1 MKKAFTIIE
10 LLVAMGL
17 LAVLIAV
24 SAMAFAMAV
33 KAYRTADASSEI
45 LVKLQAIT
53 DQLNADFAGLQK
65 DMPLAIWCQYDTS
78 SGRRYDQMLFFAD
91 GVFQSVGQYDN
102 DPTAAQ
108 NLTIVSG
115 AISRIYYGQADLINF
130 AKRSLA
136 GKAVTQNYWNANVLS
151 RRQHILTSDT
161 GLVQFP
167 VMDNVSFI
175 SSFAP
180 FALNGICNDLLEY
193 DLCSMTDWKN
203 VLATPDT
210 SGRYKNAEQFLMTNF
225 FTDLPPAGAIA
236 MGRSNPL
243 IIPLV
248 ITPPPPP
255 QSAPPASGRPGIDLS
270 NIQTLPSLMAQ
281 GVGSFAVQ
289 MGWSAGGGNIRWYF
303 SDDPNGDGDKSDSD
317 FLQPPFTNGIKGFYF
332 NLPAGLNVDTDRDT
346 VNDWMRRTI
355 FPAALKFTFTLY
367 DSAGV
372 FPQGKTFTHIV
383 YIGS

>member
-53 DQLNADFAGLQK
+53 DQFNADFAGLQK
-65 DMPLAIWCQYDTS
+65 DMPLAIWCQYDTTT
-78 SGRRYDQMLFFAD
+78 GRRYDQMLFFAD

-115 AISRIYYGQADLINF
+115 AIARIYYGHADIINRNPTKPP
-130 AKRSLA
+130 ARSLA
-136 GKAVTQNYWNANVLS
+136 DKAVTAHYWNADVLS

-161 GLVQFP
+161 GLTPAGGYEPFP
-167 VMDNVSFI
+167 DMRNMSNIIFV
-175 SSFAP
+175 P
-180 FALNGICNDLLEY
+180 FAKRLVNDTEPYYPCNDVCEY

-203 VLATPDT
+203 AIAVQV
-210 SGRYKNAEQFLMTNF
+210 NADKFLKTNF
-225 FTDLPPAGAIA
+225 LTDLPPI
-236 MGRSNPL
+236 NPP
-243 IIPLV
+243 IPT
-248 ITPPPPP
+248 TPFD
-255 QSAPPASGRPGIDLS
+255 SGRPGIDLS

-289 MGWSAGGGNIRWYF
+289 IAQAPSGSSIVWFPSE
-303 SDDPNGDGDKSDSD
+303 DPNGDGNISDSD
-317 FLQPPFTNGIKGFYF
+317 FSVLGADAQGFYF
-332 NLPAGLNVDTDRDT
+332 NLPVGSNADMNGDGVS
-346 VNDWMRRTI
+346 NDWRRSTVL
-355 FPAALKFTFTLY
+355 PAALKFTFTLY

-383 YIGS
+383 YIGN